1 MRITRCDDQLLVALE
16 SREASLLMDACA
28 LLVLAADSAPG
39 APLPG
44 EMASVLGALFEGL
57 RAGSPDGGTC
67 PEPGVS
73 RNPLDHPSRPLQGR

>member
-28 LLVLAADSAPG
+28 LLVLAADSVPS

-44 EMASVLGALFEGL
+44 EMAVVLADLFEGL
-57 RAGSPDGGTC
+57 RAGSADGGA
-67 PEPGVS
+67 PPDRGRPG
-73 RNPLDHPSRPLQGR
+73 NPLDHPPRRLQGR